1 MSSAMLTPV
10 APPPK
15 KKKFPLPLEK
25 TCFGTFR
32 ADASEE
38 KREECYSCSKYVDCI
53 QISYKKQRTFKQ
65 EILRL
70 VAGLNKRIEA
80 LQEASSEAAA

>member
-1 MSSAMLTPV
+1 MPSAMLTPV
-10 APPPK
+10 APPPM
-15 KKKFPLPLEK
+15 KKKFPFPLQK
-25 TCFGTFR
+25 VCYGTFR
-32 ADASEE
+32 ADSSEE

-53 QISYKKQRTFKQ
+53 QVSYKKQRTFKQ

-80 LQEASSEAAA
+80 IKEASSEAAA